1 MFKNFFISFFKKAER
16 KAVNKYY
23 PPEFDPNKHKSI
35 NKFRKSHPLR
45 ERARKLSQ
53 GILIIRFELP
63 YNIWC
68 NGCNNHIGMG
78 VRYNAEKSKTGT
90 YYSTPVYKFRMKCH
104 LCDNHFE
111 MQTDPANLD
120 YIILSGARRQE
131 NRWDPTENEQVVPEE
146 SSKIKKLATDAM
158 FKLEHKIEDQN
169 KSKLLVPVL
178 EQLQDLQSRWKD
190 DFRTNQILRNN
201 FRVYL

>member
-1 MFKNFFISFFKKAER
+1 MLLIYFLNKAER

-23 PPEFDPNKHKSI
+23 PPEFDANKHKSI

-45 ERARKLSQ
+45 ERARKLNK

-78 VRYNAEKSKTGT
+78 VRYNAEKSKIGT

-111 MQTDPANLD
+111 IQTDPANLD
-120 YIILSGARRQE
+120 YVIISGARRQE
-131 NRWDPTENEQVVPEE
+131 NRWDPSQNEQIVPEE
-146 SSKIKKLATDAM
+146 KETIKKLATDAM
-158 FKLEHKIEDQN
+158 FQLEHKAEDHN
-169 KSKLLVPVL
+169 KSRALVPVI
-178 EQLQDLQSRWKD
+178 EQLEDLQSRWKD
-190 DFRTNQILRNN
+190 YFRANQILRNKL
-201 FRVYL
+201 RV